1 MLGPIVALL
10 SKCKASAFPHF
21 PEYGFNEAPDSS
33 SVVFIWLNLM
43 RNMKCDVSIIQIKCR
58 FIIKIINSTF
68 NHINLGIFYN
78 SFDIFRKNNKFF
90 FMIKGC
96 IFNLIDVVLKEVS
109 NVDDLDPK
117 FVTPDHLVDGF
128 LVFLKELK
136 NKGIQIAVVSH
147 NPLLKEI
154 LDRLRITHLIN
165 NYFIGNNNESLS
177 ASTNIYKFAAT
188 SLQLMPLEL
197 IVFISSEASEDL
209 NLLETFNI
217 VCVGSKPIENTNIHH
232 VTDFSSL
239 KFNQLIASLTN
250 ISQN

>member
-1 MLGPIVALL
+1 MQGFCFSP
-10 SKCKASAFPHF
+10 F

-68 NHINLGIFYN
+68 NHIKLSIFYN

-117 FVTPDHLVDGF
+117 FVTPDNLVDTIAALALISALTIVPSAIFAEVIIPSVMSAEVKGTAEGF
-128 LVFLKELK
+128 V
-136 NKGIQIAVVSH
+136 
-147 NPLLKEI
+147 P
-154 LDRLRITHLIN
+154 
-165 NYFIGNNNESLS
+165 
-177 ASTNIYKFAAT
+177 
-188 SLQLMPLEL
+188 M
-197 IVFISSEASEDL
+197 
-209 NLLETFNI
+209 
-217 VCVGSKPIENTNIHH
+217 
-232 VTDFSSL
+232 
-239 KFNQLIASLTN
+239 
-250 ISQN
+250 

>member
-1 MLGPIVALL
+1 
-10 SKCKASAFPHF
+10 
-21 PEYGFNEAPDSS
+21 
-33 SVVFIWLNLM
+33 
-43 RNMKCDVSIIQIKCR
+43 
-58 FIIKIINSTF
+58 
-68 NHINLGIFYN
+68 
-78 SFDIFRKNNKFF
+78 
-90 FMIKGC
+90 MIKGC

-136 NKGIQIAVVSH
+136 NKGIQIAVVSN